1 MREFIFTYT
10 NQSIMASS
18 ASICTKLKHAQRHYV
33 QIPFSKFHRN
43 RTINAKIR
51 DKN

>member
-10 NQSIMASS
+10 NQSKIASS
-18 ASICTKLKHAQRHYV
+18 ASICTKLKNAQQHYV
-33 QIPFSKFHRN
+33 QISFSKFHRN

-51 DKN
+51 DRN